1 MNITKSFLWVLLLA
15 WAGGSTYW
23 HVCKI
28 KQLCDMPVVSTVE
41 NATPPSVTALTIS
54 DGMMLNLHAAGNF
67 GFAKSGAKANLIPVK
82 SEMDSLVSYAMNNP
96 GKIITITGLYSPDET
111 NITSFP
117 DLGTARAADIKSYL
131 HEKGIPDSAI
141 IIIGKRSDALVF
153 AQDSIQGGIDFSF
166 TNRIAA
172 PEKDL
177 ANEQKYESIFKPID
191 LYFPSASSDY
201 IQTEENKKFL
211 TEAKKFLADN
221 KDKKLLLTGYTDS
234 DGSEPLNLALS
245 KKRANIVK
253 NIFVAQGMPAD
264 RIITDGKGESDPK
277 APNDTPAGKRAN
289 RRVTIV
295 VL

>member
-1 MNITKSFLWVLLLA
+1 MNITKSFLWVLLIA

-41 NATPPSVTALTIS
+41 NATLSPVTALTIS
-54 DGMMLNLHAAGNF
+54 DGTMLNLHAAGNF
-67 GFAKSGAKANLIPVK
+67 GFAKSGAKANLSQVR
-82 SEMDSLVSYAMNNP
+82 SEMDSLVSYAVNNP

-131 HEKGIPDSAI
+131 HEKGLPDSLI
-141 IIIGKRSDALVF
+141 VIQGKRSDALVF

-177 ANEQKYESIFKPID
+177 ANEQKYESIFKSID

-201 IQTEENKKFL
+201 IQTEENEKFL
-211 TEAKKFLADN
+211 TEAKKFLANN

-245 KKRANIVK
+245 RKRANLVK
-253 NIFVAQGMPAD
+253 NRFTAQGMPAD

-277 APNDTPAGKRAN
+277 VPNDTPAGKRAN

>member
-28 KQLCDMPVVSTVE
+28 KQLCDMPVESTVE
-41 NATPPSVTALTIS
+41 NATSPAVTALTIS
-54 DGMMLNLHAAGNF
+54 DGKMLNLHAAGNF
-67 GFAKSGAKANLIPVK
+67 GFAKSGAKANLSQVK
-82 SEMDSLVSYAMNNP
+82 SEMDSLVSYAVNNP

-117 DLGTARAADIKSYL
+117 DLGIARAADIKSYL
-131 HEKGIPDSAI
+131 HEKGLPDSLMI
-141 IIIGKRSDALVF
+141 VKGKRSDVLVF

-166 TNRIAA
+166 TNRIAV

-177 ANEQKYESIFKPID
+177 AQEQKYESIFKPID

-201 IQTEENKKFL
+201 TQTEENEKFL

-245 KKRANIVK
+245 RKRANIVK
-253 NIFVAQGMPAD
+253 NRFIAQGMPAD
-264 RIITDGKGESDPK
+264 RILTDGKGESDPK